1 MSDIEI
7 RFNVNVVAPG
17 CQLEIGGEEE
27 QQVDG
32 FGNLSVVLAIFV
44 VVIFLALM
52 TSVKSLAASCCLTEE
67 CYRSAN

>member
-17 CQLEIGGEEE
+17 YQFEIGGEEE

-44 VVIFLALM
+44 VVIFLAL
-52 TSVKSLAASCCLTEE
+52 TFPYGPNTEFG
-67 CYRSAN
+67 